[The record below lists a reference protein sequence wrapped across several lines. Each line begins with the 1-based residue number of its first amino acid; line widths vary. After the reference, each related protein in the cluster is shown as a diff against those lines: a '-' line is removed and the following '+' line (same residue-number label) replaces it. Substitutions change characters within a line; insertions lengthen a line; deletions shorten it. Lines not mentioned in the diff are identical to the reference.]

1 MINWVRADKPKAQ
14 LLLAHG
20 AGAGME
26 SEFMTTMAQNLAKL
40 GIDVGL
46 FDFEYMQE
54 AKKLGKKRP
63 PQRAP
68 KLLAYFETVLNEL
81 NNTLPIFIGGKSMGG
96 RMASMLACEVNVV
109 GVIAFGYPYHPPGK
123 PEKLRIEHFPDLKAP
138 MAVIQGERDTFGK
151 KNEVESYPVCD
162 NVHVFW
168 IPDGDHSLVPR
179 KSSGL
184 TQAQNWQQ
192 AASDANQFIEQQ
204 L

>member
-1 MINWVRADKPKAQ
+1 MIQWVKAKQAKAQ

-20 AGAGME
+20 AGAGMD
-26 SEFMTTMAQNLAKL
+26 SEFMVTMANNLASL
-40 GIDVGL
+40 GVNVGL

-68 KLLAYFETVLNEL
+68 KLLAYFDEL
-81 NNTLPIFIGGKSMGG
+81 LEQLDDSLPVFIGGKSMGG
-96 RMASMLACEVNVV
+96 RMASMLACEKQVK
-109 GVIAFGYPYHPPGK
+109 GVLAFGYPYHPPGK
-123 PEKLRIEHFPDLKAP
+123 LDKLRIEHFPDLKAP
-138 MAVIQGERDTFGK
+138 LAVIQGERDTFGK
-151 KNEVESYPVCD
+151 KSEVENYPVCD
-162 NVHVFW
+162 NVRVFW

-192 AASDANQFIEQQ
+192 AAEIATQFIEQQ